1 MSGWILNAKATTTA
15 SWTSFDERQNKHP
28 MQTGREIDVDV
39 PYAAPEHAM
48 SSASTPIG
56 DAHLRLAYRADE
68 TDWTALEAERKRR
81 ERRTRGQSEETEDD
95 E

>member
-1 MSGWILNAKATTTA
+1 MSPEPSI
-15 SWTSFDERQNKHP
+15 
-28 MQTGREIDVDV
+28 REFDVDV

-68 TDWTALEAERKRR
+68 TDWTALEAEEVRR
-81 ERRTRGQSEETEDD
+81 
-95 E
+95 